1 LTQLDN
7 SKNTILSDLQMK
19 HDTLIN
25 ELANLLV
32 QSQSELLYNHKQQEI
47 VINDSLQKMEYSE
60 NEIKNALKELKLK
73 INHEQKARFV
83 ANFSETMEE
92 S

>member
-1 LTQLDN
+1 
-7 SKNTILSDLQMK
+7 MK

-25 ELANLLV
+25 ELGNLLV

-83 ANFSETMEE
+83 ANFSETIEE